1 MSDIAKKALEGLIIF
16 AAFAIL
22 AITLW
27 NIFKNARSGLT
38 NQSDKT
44 FEVISEIENE
54 EFTRYQDTN
63 VSGSEV
69 LNLIKRYDGSNVG
82 IIVTIATGNT
92 SSSTCYC
99 KGLSCSNG
107 VAAYS
112 DSVTLGTVPDAKDVT
127 KTAKYINPTKQF
139 SGEVLQDSAGNIVG
153 LHFTLKN

>member
-1 MSDIAKKALEGLIIF
+1 MSDTAKKALEGL
-16 AAFAIL
+16 AIL
-22 AITLW
+22 AAAGILILIGW
-27 NIFKNARSGLT
+27 NIFKPASSALT
-38 NQSDKT
+38 TQAGKT
-44 FEVISEIENE
+44 MEIVNEIENE

-69 LNLIKRYDGSNVG
+69 LNLIKRYDGSNIG

-92 SSSTCYC
+92 STSTCYC